1 MDKSDNQDIENL
13 DNNLLTIKEIAAII
27 EETPNVV
34 RNWIK
39 ELKQHIPLQKNDAGY
54 NVFDEKALERMKLI
68 KQLHREQNYSIK
80 QIEHYFATDG
90 VSFKPTP
97 NKDTGALLAD
107 ELRGLHDEIKM
118 LRDYVQ
124 RQEEFNKAL
133 ITKLQEQQTYLDKKL
148 DKRDQDLM
156 QLIRD
161 TQETKKLIAAAEQ
174 KQSWF
179 SKLFGTK
186 K

>member
-1 MDKSDNQDIENL
+1 
-13 DNNLLTIKEIAAII
+13 
-27 EETPNVV
+27 
-34 RNWIK
+34 
-39 ELKQHIPLQKNDAGY
+39 
-54 NVFDEKALERMKLI
+54 
-68 KQLHREQNYSIK
+68 
-80 QIEHYFATDG
+80 
-90 VSFKPTP
+90 
-97 NKDTGALLAD
+97 
-107 ELRGLHDEIKM
+107 M